1 MQNTAKRGNM
11 ISTRI
16 LVVMSILSAISYLL
30 MFIQAPIPGIF
41 PDFLKIDLS
50 DIPAIFGGMSLGP
63 FVGFGIV
70 VVKNVLQAITATT
83 TGGIGEFANI
93 LIGGSYVMILCYS
106 YKRSGDLKGVLIG
119 FVLGTISMTIIGSLV
134 NYFVMLPLYGQLMG
148 LDAIIGLGSAINPQ
162 VHDLFTFVIWM
173 IAPFNVLKAVILSL
187 VTLPLY
193 KKMGNVIKK

>member
-11 ISTRI
+11 ISTRT

-63 FVGFGIV
+63 LVGFGIV

-119 FVLGTISMTIIGSLV
+119 FVLGTISMTIIG
-134 NYFVMLPLYGQLMG
+134 
-148 LDAIIGLGSAINPQ
+148 LGSAINPQ

-173 IAPFNVLKAVILSL
+173 IAPFNVLKAVIISL

-193 KKMGNVIKK
+193 KKMGNIIKK

>member
-11 ISTRI
+11 ISTRT

-63 FVGFGIV
+63 LVGFGIV

-119 FVLGTISMTIIGSLV
+119 FVLGTISMTI
-134 NYFVMLPLYGQLMG
+134 MLPLYGQLMG

-173 IAPFNVLKAVILSL
+173 IAPFNVLKAVIISL

-193 KKMGNVIKK
+193 KKMGNIIKK

>member
-1 MQNTAKRGNM
+1 M
-11 ISTRI
+11 
-16 LVVMSILSAISYLL
+16 
-30 MFIQAPIPGIF
+30 
-41 PDFLKIDLS
+41 
-50 DIPAIFGGMSLGP
+50 
-63 FVGFGIV
+63 
-70 VVKNVLQAITATT
+70 LQAITATT

-173 IAPFNVLKAVILSL
+173 IAPFNVLKAVIISL

-193 KKMGNVIKK
+193 KNGKYNKEIIRQENIKLNVLNSHNLFITSVLYCD

>member
-11 ISTRI
+11 ISTRT

-63 FVGFGIV
+63 LVGFGIV

-162 VHDLFTFVIWM
+162 VHDLFTFVIM
-173 IAPFNVLKAVILSL
+173 LIAIITL
-187 VTLPLY
+187 VRNDKH
-193 KKMGNVIKK
+193 KK